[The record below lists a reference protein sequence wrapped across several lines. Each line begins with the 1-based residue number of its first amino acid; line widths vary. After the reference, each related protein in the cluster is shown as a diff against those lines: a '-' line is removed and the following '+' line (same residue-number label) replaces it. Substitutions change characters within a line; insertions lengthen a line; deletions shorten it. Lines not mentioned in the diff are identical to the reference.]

1 VFDLPRLF
9 APLAGTNLETIEMYV
24 VGGAV
29 RDSLLGLAPKDID
42 YVAVGTTPDTLRDLG
57 FQQVGQDFPVFLHPK
72 SHVEVALAR
81 TERKTQ
87 QGHTGFVVHADPSVT
102 LETDL
107 LRRDFTIN
115 AMAISRTGELID
127 PFGGQQDLNDR
138 LLRHVSTAFAE
149 DPLRILR
156 GIRFLAQLG
165 RFNFQLADETV
176 HLMQTMAPSLTE
188 LSVERVIVELDKT
201 LASERPEHG
210 LSQLARLKV
219 TDMLAPELPKLPER
233 FVCKSAD
240 ARLAEWVLCNEPTTE
255 CVSRYA
261 ATFRLTNRRSQFLSV
276 VIRLKDLTLA
286 NPQACLDA
294 MSQLGWLRGNAPNSA
309 LDRLLF
315 EFDQT
320 QQLPV
325 PLARWMFIR
334 DQVRAVS
341 ATPFVNAGLSGK
353 ALGEAI
359 YAERLRVLSTE
370 ISAPGT
376 APGL

>member
-1 VFDLPRLF
+1 MFDLPRLF
-9 APLAGTNLETIEMYV
+9 APLAGTNLKTIEMYV

-42 YVAVGTTPDTLRDLG
+42 YVAIGTTPDTLLNLG

-138 LLRHVSTAFAE
+138 LLRHVSTAFSE

-165 RFNFQLADETV
+165 RFDFQFPDETV
-176 HLMQTMAPSLTE
+176 QLMQSMAHSLNE
-188 LSVERVIVELDKT
+188 LSVERVIVELDKM
-201 LASERPEHG
+201 LVSERPEHG
-210 LSQLARLKV
+210 LSQLNRLKV
-219 TDMLAPELPKLPER
+219 TDMLAPELSRLPES
-233 FVCKSAD
+233 FVCMSTD

-255 CVSRYA
+255 CVSRYV
-261 ATFRLTNRRSQFLSV
+261 ATFRLTNRRSQFLSAI
-276 VIRLKDLTLA
+276 IRLRELTLT
-286 NPQACLDA
+286 NPEACLDA
-294 MSQLGWLRGNAPNSA
+294 MTQLGWLRGNTPNPA
-309 LDRLLF
+309 LDASLL

-320 QQLPV
+320 QLTTV
-325 PLARWMFIR
+325 PLTRWLFIR
-334 DQVRAVS
+334 DRVRAVS

>member
-1 VFDLPRLF
+1 MFDLPRLF
-9 APLAGTNLETIEMYV
+9 APLAGTNLKTIEMYV

-42 YVAVGTTPDTLRDLG
+42 YVTVGTTPDTLIDLG

-127 PFGGQQDLNDR
+127 PFGGQQDLNSR
-138 LLRHVSTAFAE
+138 LLRHVSTAFSE

-165 RFNFQLADETV
+165 RFDFQLADETV
-176 HLMQTMAPSLTE
+176 HLMQSMADSLNE

-210 LSQLARLKV
+210 LSQLDRLKV
-219 TDMLAPELPKLPER
+219 TDMLAPELPTLPKS
-233 FVCKSAD
+233 FVCMSTD
-240 ARLAEWVLCNEPTTE
+240 ARLAEWVLSNEPTID

-261 ATFRLTNRRSQFLSV
+261 ATFRFTNQRSQFLSA
-276 VIRLKDLTLA
+276 VIRLKDLTLVD
-286 NPQACLDA
+286 PEACLQA
-294 MSQLGWLRGNAPNSA
+294 MSQLGWLRGNAPNPVLDA
-309 LDRLLF
+309 LLL

-320 QQLPV
+320 QLITV
-325 PLARWMFIR
+325 PLTRWLFIR
-334 DQVRAVS
+334 DRVRAVS
-341 ATPFVNAGLSGK
+341 ATPFVNAGFAGK

>member
-1 VFDLPRLF
+1 MFDLPRLF
-9 APLAGTNLETIEMYV
+9 APLAGTNLKTIEMYV

-42 YVAVGTTPDTLRDLG
+42 YVAVGTTPDTLIDLG

-127 PFGGQQDLNDR
+127 PFGGQQDLNSR
-138 LLRHVSTAFAE
+138 LLRHVSTAFSE

-165 RFNFQLADETV
+165 RFDFQLADETV
-176 HLMQTMAPSLTE
+176 HLMQSMADSLNE

-210 LSQLARLKV
+210 LSQLDRLKV
-219 TDMLAPELPKLPER
+219 TDMLAPELPTLPKS
-233 FVCKSAD
+233 FVCMSTD
-240 ARLAEWVLCNEPTTE
+240 ARLAEWVLSNEPTID

-261 ATFRLTNRRSQFLSV
+261 TTFRFTNQRSQFLSA
-276 VIRLKDLTLA
+276 VIRLKDLTLVD
-286 NPQACLDA
+286 PEACLQA
-294 MSQLGWLRGNAPNSA
+294 MSQLGWLRGNAPNPVLDA
-309 LDRLLF
+309 LLL

-320 QQLPV
+320 QLITV
-325 PLARWMFIR
+325 PLTRWLFIR
-334 DQVRAVS
+334 DRVRAVS

>member
-1 VFDLPRLF
+1 MFDLPRLF

-42 YVAVGTTPDTLRDLG
+42 YVAVGTTPDTLCDLG

-219 TDMLAPELPKLPER
+219 TDMLAP
-233 FVCKSAD
+233 
-240 ARLAEWVLCNEPTTE
+240 
-255 CVSRYA
+255 
-261 ATFRLTNRRSQFLSV
+261 
-276 VIRLKDLTLA
+276 
-286 NPQACLDA
+286 
-294 MSQLGWLRGNAPNSA
+294 
-309 LDRLLF
+309 
-315 EFDQT
+315 
-320 QQLPV
+320 
-325 PLARWMFIR
+325 
-334 DQVRAVS
+334 
-341 ATPFVNAGLSGK
+341 
-353 ALGEAI
+353 
-359 YAERLRVLSTE
+359 
-370 ISAPGT
+370 
-376 APGL
+376 

>member
-1 VFDLPRLF
+1 
-9 APLAGTNLETIEMYV
+9 MYV

-42 YVAVGTTPDTLRDLG
+42 YVAVGTTPDTLIDLG

-127 PFGGQQDLNDR
+127 PFGGQQDLNSR
-138 LLRHVSTAFAE
+138 LLRHVSTAFSE

-165 RFNFQLADETV
+165 RFDFQLADETV
-176 HLMQTMAPSLTE
+176 HLMQSMADSLNE

-210 LSQLARLKV
+210 LSQLDRLKV
-219 TDMLAPELPKLPER
+219 TDMLAPELPTLPKS
-233 FVCKSAD
+233 FVCMSTD
-240 ARLAEWVLCNEPTTE
+240 ARLAEWVLSNEPTID

-261 ATFRLTNRRSQFLSV
+261 ATFRFTNQRSQFLSA
-276 VIRLKDLTLA
+276 VIRLKDLTLVD
-286 NPQACLDA
+286 PEACLQA
-294 MSQLGWLRGNAPNSA
+294 MSQLGWLRGNAPNPVLDA
-309 LDRLLF
+309 LLL

-320 QQLPV
+320 QLITV
-325 PLARWMFIR
+325 PLTRWLFIR
-334 DQVRAVS
+334 DRVRAVS

>member
-1 VFDLPRLF
+1 MFDLPRLF

-57 FQQVGQDFPVFLHPK
+57 FQQVGHDFPVFLHPK

-261 ATFRLTNRRSQFLSV
+261 ATFRLTNRRSQFLSA

>member
-1 VFDLPRLF
+1 MFDLPRLF
-9 APLAGTNLETIEMYV
+9 APLAGTNLETIEIYV

-42 YVAVGTTPDTLRDLG
+42 YVAVGTAPDTLRDLG

-81 TERKTQ
+81 TERKTR

-127 PFGGQQDLNDR
+127 PFGGQQDLNSR
-138 LLRHVSTAFAE
+138 LLRHVSTAFSE

-165 RFNFQLADETV
+165 RFDFQLADETV
-176 HLMQTMAPSLTE
+176 HLMQSMADSLNE

-210 LSQLARLKV
+210 LSQLDRLKV
-219 TDMLAPELPKLPER
+219 TDMLAPELPTLPKS
-233 FVCKSAD
+233 FVCMSTD
-240 ARLAEWVLCNEPTTE
+240 ARLAECVLSNEPTID

-261 ATFRLTNRRSQFLSV
+261 ATFRFTNQRSQFLSA
-276 VIRLKDLTLA
+276 VIRLKDLTLVD
-286 NPQACLDA
+286 PEACLQA
-294 MSQLGWLRGNAPNSA
+294 MSQLGWLRGNAPNPVLDA
-309 LDRLLF
+309 LLL

-320 QQLPV
+320 QLITV
-325 PLARWMFIR
+325 PLTRWLFIR
-334 DQVRAVS
+334 DRVRAVS

>member
-1 VFDLPRLF
+1 MFDLPSLF
-9 APLAGTNLETIEMYV
+9 APLAGTIPETIKIYV

-42 YVAVGTTPDTLRDLG
+42 YVVVGAIPDTLLDLG
-57 FQQVGQDFPVFLHPK
+57 FQQVGQDFPVFLHPR

-102 LETDL
+102 LKTDL

-165 RFNFQLADETV
+165 RFDFQLADETAQ
-176 HLMQTMAPSLTE
+176 LMQSMAYSLNE

-201 LASERPEHG
+201 LASERPENG
-210 LSQLARLKV
+210 LSQLDRLKV
-219 TDMLAPELPKLPER
+219 TGILAPDLPRLPES
-233 FVCKSAD
+233 FICTSAD
-240 ARLAEWVLCNEPTTE
+240 ARLTEWVLCNEPTTE

-261 ATFRLTNRRSQFLSV
+261 ATFRLTNRRSQFLSTI
-276 VIRLKDLTLA
+276 IRLKDLTLTD
-286 NPQACLDA
+286 PEACLKA
-294 MSQLGWLRGNAPNSA
+294 MSQLGWLRGNAPNPELDA
-309 LDRLLF
+309 LLV

-320 QQLPV
+320 QKISV
-325 PLARWMFIR
+325 PLARWMSIR
-334 DQVRAVS
+334 DRLRAVS
-341 ATPFVNAGLSGK
+341 ATPFVNAGLSRK

>member
-1 VFDLPRLF
+1 MFDLPRLF
-9 APLAGTNLETIEMYV
+9 APLAGTNLKTIEMYV

-42 YVAVGTTPDTLRDLG
+42 YVAIGTTPDTLLNLG

-127 PFGGQQDLNDR
+127 PFGGQQDLNSR
-138 LLRHVSTAFAE
+138 LLRHVSTAFSE

-165 RFNFQLADETV
+165 RFDFQLADETV
-176 HLMQTMAPSLTE
+176 HLMQSMADSLNE

-210 LSQLARLKV
+210 LSQLDRLKV
-219 TDMLAPELPKLPER
+219 TDMLAPELPTLPKS
-233 FVCKSAD
+233 FVCMSTD
-240 ARLAEWVLCNEPTTE
+240 ARLAEWVLSNEPTID

-261 ATFRLTNRRSQFLSV
+261 ATFRFTNQRSQFLSA
-276 VIRLKDLTLA
+276 VIRLKDLTLVD
-286 NPQACLDA
+286 PEACLQA
-294 MSQLGWLRGNAPNSA
+294 MSQLGWLRGNAPNPVLDA
-309 LDRLLF
+309 LLL

-320 QQLPV
+320 QLITV
-325 PLARWMFIR
+325 PLTRWLFIR
-334 DQVRAVS
+334 DRVRAVS

>member
-1 VFDLPRLF
+1 MFDLPRLF
-9 APLAGTNLETIEMYV
+9 APLAGTNLKTIEMYV

-42 YVAVGTTPDTLRDLG
+42 YVAVGTTPDTLIDLG

-72 SHVEVALAR
+72 SHVEVGLAR

-127 PFGGQQDLNDR
+127 PFGGQQDLNSR
-138 LLRHVSTAFAE
+138 LLRHVSTAFSE

-165 RFNFQLADETV
+165 RFDFQLADETV
-176 HLMQTMAPSLTE
+176 HLMQSMADSLNE

-210 LSQLARLKV
+210 LSQLDRLKV
-219 TDMLAPELPKLPER
+219 TDMLAPELPTLPKS
-233 FVCKSAD
+233 FVCMSTD
-240 ARLAEWVLCNEPTTE
+240 ARLAEWVLSNEPTID

-261 ATFRLTNRRSQFLSV
+261 ATFRFTNQRSQFLSA
-276 VIRLKDLTLA
+276 VIRLKDLTLVD
-286 NPQACLDA
+286 PEACLQA
-294 MSQLGWLRGNAPNSA
+294 MSQLGWLRGNAPNPVLDA
-309 LDRLLF
+309 LLL

-320 QQLPV
+320 QLITV
-325 PLARWMFIR
+325 PLTRWLFIR
-334 DQVRAVS
+334 DRVRAVS

>member
-1 VFDLPRLF
+1 
-9 APLAGTNLETIEMYV
+9 
-24 VGGAV
+24 
-29 RDSLLGLAPKDID
+29 
-42 YVAVGTTPDTLRDLG
+42 
-57 FQQVGQDFPVFLHPK
+57 
-72 SHVEVALAR
+72 
-81 TERKTQ
+81 
-87 QGHTGFVVHADPSVT
+87 
-102 LETDL
+102 
-107 LRRDFTIN
+107 
-115 AMAISRTGELID
+115 
-127 PFGGQQDLNDR
+127 
-138 LLRHVSTAFAE
+138 
-149 DPLRILR
+149 
-156 GIRFLAQLG
+156 
-165 RFNFQLADETV
+165 
-176 HLMQTMAPSLTE
+176 
-188 LSVERVIVELDKT
+188 
-201 LASERPEHG
+201 
-210 LSQLARLKV
+210 
-219 TDMLAPELPKLPER
+219 MLAPELPKLPER

-255 CVSRYA
+255 CVARYA
-261 ATFRLTNRRSQFLSV
+261 ATFRLTNRRSQFLSA
-276 VIRLKDLTLA
+276 VIRLKDLTLT

-294 MSQLGWLRGNAPNSA
+294 MSQLGWLRGNTPNPA

-341 ATPFVNAGLSGK
+341 AAPFVNAGLSGK

>member
-1 VFDLPRLF
+1 MFDLPRLF
-9 APLAGTNLETIEMYV
+9 APLAGTNLKTIEMYV

-42 YVAVGTTPDTLRDLG
+42 YVAVGTTPDTLIDLG

-127 PFGGQQDLNDR
+127 PFGGQQDLNSR
-138 LLRHVSTAFAE
+138 LLRHVSTAFSE

-165 RFNFQLADETV
+165 RFDFQLADETV
-176 HLMQTMAPSLTE
+176 HLMQSMADSLNE

-210 LSQLARLKV
+210 LSQLDRLKV
-219 TDMLAPELPKLPER
+219 TDMLAPELPTLPKS
-233 FVCKSAD
+233 FVCTSTD
-240 ARLAEWVLCNEPTTE
+240 ARLAEWVLSNEPTID

-261 ATFRLTNRRSQFLSV
+261 ATFRFTNQRSQFLSA
-276 VIRLKDLTLA
+276 VIRLKDLTLVD
-286 NPQACLDA
+286 PEACLQA
-294 MSQLGWLRGNAPNSA
+294 MSQLGWLRGNAPNPVLDA
-309 LDRLLF
+309 LLL

-320 QQLPV
+320 QLITV
-325 PLARWMFIR
+325 RLTRWLFIR
-334 DQVRAVS
+334 DRVRAVS